1 MESSSTN
8 SDCDSWFECEHCGF
22 VTETKHIFCPSCKKL
37 TFSAYP
43 WRAFSVIFGLNIL
56 ILATLV
62 YMRIEWGVRA
72 KLDLV
77 IAAYSVVIIVYG
89 TWTFRIVRRI
99 TAIRRGRR
107 IGRDL

>member
-1 MESSSTN
+1 
-8 SDCDSWFECEHCGF
+8 
-22 VTETKHIFCPSCKKL
+22 
-37 TFSAYP
+37 
-43 WRAFSVIFGLNIL
+43 
-56 ILATLV
+56 
-62 YMRIEWGVRA
+62 MRIEWGVRA